1 MGERDGMALELH
13 DAAGTVVAHVFRDDL
28 KGEYS
33 VETFVEGG
41 ISLAQ
46 MSSLLIR
53 AHEDL
58 GS

>member
-1 MGERDGMALELH
+1 MALELH